1 MENYKVMR
9 WLDEERERQGISLRE
24 VARKLGYR
32 SATRIGQ
39 YFHQRIVAG
48 PDMVARLAVAVNVSP
63 IDALWNSRHYA
74 TVLEY
79 LNKLCRLGSA
89 WAYKD
94 RVAID
99 SLGASF
105 TLQYS
110 EIGFPPGGDLR
121 IPPPSLAHRYHLA
134 TVRNYHGGIFHI
146 VSLPKPMACAIL
158 LAVALFPRRGD
169 KIRPE
174 TTALYE
180 KLSFT
185 VAKMIPAAEV
195 AHLPPNVGV
204 GFYKPIKDAQAV
216 FQYRFYGAMRLAIV
230 GEYMHQ
236 WCDFVCKNYA
246 DYARLALYEQGA
258 FLGEPVKNNMF
269 DEDIW
274 EWQQTAMPS
283 VDDFKIDEA
292 IDN

>member
-9 WLDEERERQGISLRE
+9 WLDEERERQGISMRE

-32 SATRIGQ
+32 NATRVGQ

-48 PDMVARLAVAVNVSP
+48 PDMLARLAEAVNVSP
-63 IDALWNSRHYA
+63 IGALWNARHYPV
-74 TVLEY
+74 VLDY
-79 LNKLCRLGSA
+79 LNKLCRFGAA

-94 RVAID
+94 RVD
-99 SLGASF
+99 VDRNGAFF
-105 TLQYS
+105 TIPYS

-121 IPPPSLAHRYHLA
+121 MPPPNLAHRYHTA
-134 TVRNYHGGIFHI
+134 TVNNRGGIFRI

-169 KIRPE
+169 KVRPE
-174 TTALYE
+174 TKPFYE
-180 KLSFT
+180 KLSFM

-195 AHLPPNVGV
+195 AHLPANVGV
-204 GFYKPIKDAQAV
+204 GFYKPVKDAQAV

-236 WCDFVCKNYA
+236 WCDFVCKDYA

-258 FLGEPVKNNMF
+258 FLGEPAKNNMY

-274 EWQQTAMPS
+274 KWQKTAMPS
-283 VDDFKIDEA
+283 ADDFQIEE
-292 IDN
+292 NH